1 VPLHHERQ
9 RGGHRLTRS
18 LAAGDNVRRN
28 EGLPAH
34 RRFLADAAVGILPK
48 WEPRQGR
55 PTNAHPG
62 DDQTLWDLPF
72 PRESTMSELPA
83 LFLGKPAY
91 SVLGQRPIRHDGAD
105 KVTGKAL
112 YAADLVLPNM
122 AHGKIVRSPHA
133 HARIRRIDASAAL
146 AMPGVLAV
154 VTHDDFPDLAA
165 KFAVMGEAGAINL
178 AHLAANCLA
187 HKKVLYKGHAVAA
200 VAAVDPYL
208 AEEAARRIVV
218 EYEVLPSVT
227 WVLDAM
233 RPDAPILHEDLRTD
247 EMGRLLEGPTNI
259 QKHLVFEKGNP
270 QQGFAEAD
278 VVVER
283 EFRTAS
289 VHQGYIEPHAAIA
302 LWNEDGRL
310 KIWCATQ
317 GAFNARQQV
326 AELLQIPVSQV
337 LVVPCEIGGGFGGK
351 IAVYLEPVAALLSR
365 KCGRPVKMT
374 MQRSEVFEG
383 TGPTP
388 GSYLRLKLGA
398 KRDGRLVAGTAWM
411 AYDCGGFPGGVVG
424 PGAMCVFSC
433 YDLPHARVDAY
444 DVVNNKP
451 HTQAYRAPGS
461 TQAAFAC
468 EQVIDELAERLGLDP
483 IEFRLKNAA
492 REGTRRVDGPVYPRI
507 GLVETLEAARA
518 SAHYRAPLDAAQPL
532 VPPPGALAPRLGAP
546 RGGLRGRGVACGF
559 WFNIGGASSCS
570 ASVNDDGTV
579 TLIEGS
585 TDIGGTRTS
594 VAMQLAETL
603 GIRAEDVRP
612 QVADTD
618 SVGYTFLTGGS
629 RVTFATGLAAYQL
642 GLDLLAQMKERAA
655 TLWDCTPA
663 EVTVENGTFQ
673 HNGQR
678 LSFRELAAK
687 IAQENLPPVV
697 GRASVAPE
705 GSTNGFGTHIVDV
718 EVDPQTGKVTILR
731 YTAVQDAGKAVHP
744 SYVEGQMQG
753 GVVQGIGWAL
763 SEEYWFDE
771 QNRMRNASFLD
782 YRMPT
787 CLDVPLIE
795 TIIVEVPNPAH
806 PYGVR
811 GVGETPIVPP
821 PAAIANA
828 IYRATGKRLTE
839 LPMSPPRVWR
849 ALAG

>member
-1 VPLHHERQ
+1 
-9 RGGHRLTRS
+9 
-18 LAAGDNVRRN
+18 
-28 EGLPAH
+28 
-34 RRFLADAAVGILPK
+34 
-48 WEPRQGR
+48 
-55 PTNAHPG
+55 
-62 DDQTLWDLPF
+62 
-72 PRESTMSELPA
+72 MSEMQDLY
-83 LFLGKPAY
+83 LGKKQY
-91 SVLGQRPIRHDGAD
+91 SVLGKRPVRHDGAD
-105 KVTGKAL
+105 KVTGKAVYTSDL
-112 YAADLVLPNM
+112 QLPGAAV
-122 AHGKIVRSPHA
+122 AHGRIVRSPHA
-133 HARIRRIDASAAL
+133 HARIKKIDASEAL
-146 AMPGVLAV
+146 QMPGVLAV

-165 KFAVMGEAGAINL
+165 KFAVMGEAGAVNL

-187 HKKVLYKGHAVAA
+187 NKKVLYRGHSVAA
-200 VAAVDPYL
+200 VAAVNPHL
-208 AEEAARRIVV
+208 AEEAAAMIKV

-233 RPDAPILHEDLRTD
+233 QPDAPILHDDLRTD
-247 EMGRLLEGPTNI
+247 EMGKKGDKPTNVTV
-259 QKHLVFEKGNP
+259 KMVFEKGNVADGF
-270 QQGFAEAD
+270 QQAD

-289 VHQGYIEPHAAIA
+289 VHQGYIEPHAATA
-302 LWNEDGRL
+302 MWNEDGRL

-326 AELLQIPVSQV
+326 AELLQIPVSRV
-337 LVVPCEIGGGFGGK
+337 VVVPCEIGGGFGGK

-365 KCGRPVKMT
+365 KCGKPVKMT
-374 MQRSEVFEG
+374 MQRNEVFEG

-388 GSYLRLKLGA
+388 GSFVRVKLGA
-398 KRDGRLVAGTAWM
+398 KKDGTLVAGEAWL

-433 YDLPHARVDAY
+433 YDLPHARVEAY

-468 EQVIDELAERLGLDP
+468 EQVVDELCEKLNLDP

-492 REGTRRVDGPVYPRI
+492 KEGTRRVDGPVYPRI
-507 GLVETLEAARA
+507 GFVETLQAAKKSEHWQSSLETGSLEHGSPTRVTSIRA
-518 SAHYRAPLDAAQPL
+518 TSVTEPIVVRGQPDH
-532 VPPPGALAPRLGAP
+532 A
-546 RGGLRGRGVACGF
+546 LRGRGIAAGF

-570 ASVNDDGTV
+570 ASVNDDGSV
-579 TLIEGS
+579 TLVEGS

-603 GIRAEDVRP
+603 GIPAEEVRP
-612 QVADTD
+612 QVGDTD

-629 RVTFATGLAAYQL
+629 RVTFATGLAAYKL
-642 GLDLLAQMKERAA
+642 GLDLQEQMRDRAA
-655 TLWDCTPA
+655 RLWDCQPA
-663 EVTVENGTFQ
+663 DVQVENGVYCQ
-673 HNGQR
+673 NGQK
-678 LSFRELAAK
+678 LTFKELAGK
-687 IAQENLPPVV
+687 IAAKSLEPVV

-705 GSTNGFGTHIVDV
+705 GSTNGFGVHIADV
-718 EVDPQTGKVTILR
+718 EVDPETGKVTILR

-753 GVVQGIGWAL
+753 GAVQGIGWAL
-763 SEEYWFDE
+763 NEEYWFDD

-787 CLDVPLIE
+787 SLDVPMIE

-806 PYGVR
+806 PFGVR

-828 IYRATGKRLTE
+828 IYAATGKRFTE
-839 LPMSPPRVWR
+839 LPMSPPKVWKG
-849 ALAG
+849 LNS